1 MRYFLIIAILF
12 WWFFGAYLW
21 TCHVKNQCWGNEV
34 EVVEETIPQNPLVI
48 NGEGFSQRSDQNL
61 RFDLNGVTP
70 EIPSLADNSL
80 NELASFLNRN
90 ENKQVTVT
98 GLYASA
104 DAKPAGFANLGLGR
118 ATQVKNVL
126 LKKGVKAGQ
135 IVTKANVENNLPVY
149 KNKVI
154 GGVDFSLSSKAVAQ
168 KPAPVAKPAA
178 VTKPAKPAFREPA
191 LAIAGGGLNL
201 RSAQNLRFPVNGSKP
216 EIPKQVDANLVKLGQ
231 FLKKNANKQVTV
243 TGLYNAKDKKPA
255 RFVNLGLARADE
267 VKKALIRKGIN
278 TNQIVTKAQVR
289 NNLVVN
295 VNKVY
300 GAANLVVGNKGGLS
314 DKALDFS
321 KATADSFK
329 KGQRIEM
336 KNVKFATGSANLTN
350 TSFVDLNKLVTI
362 LNENKTVK
370 IEVGG
375 HTDNTGKLASN
386 NKLSQQRAQSV
397 VTYLVGK
404 GIVKN
409 RLVPKGYGPA
419 QPVANNKT
427 PQGRQQNRRVEI
439 TVN

>member
-12 WWFFGAYLW
+12 WWFFGAYYW
-21 TCHVKNQCWGNEV
+21 ACHVKNLCFNDKV

-48 NGEGFSQRSDQNL
+48 SGDGFSQRSDQNL
-61 RFDLNGVTP
+61 QFDTNGINP

-80 NELASFLNRN
+80 NQLADYLKRN
-90 ENKQVTVT
+90 ENKQVTLT
-98 GLYASA
+98 GLYANA

-118 ATQVKNVL
+118 ATQVKSVL
-126 LKKGVKAGQ
+126 LQKGVKANQ
-135 IVTKANVENNLPVY
+135 VLTKADVRNNLPTY

-154 GGVDFSLSSKAVAQ
+154 GGVDFLVSSKALAS
-168 KPAPVAKPAA
+168 KPLPPPA
-178 VTKPAKPAFREPA
+178 TPAFKEPA

-201 RSAQNLRFPVNGSKP
+201 RSNQNLRFPVNGFVP
-216 EIPKQVDANLVKLGQ
+216 EIPQQVDANFTKLGQ
-231 FLKKNANKQVTV
+231 FLKTNANKQVTV

-255 RFVNLGLARADE
+255 KFANLGLARADE
-267 VKKALIRKGIN
+267 VKKALVKKGIKA
-278 TNQIVTKAQVR
+278 NQIATKGLVR

-295 VNKVY
+295 TNKVY
-300 GAANLVVGNKGGLS
+300 GAASFAIGNKGGLL

-336 KNVKFATGSANLTN
+336 KNIKFDTGSAKLKN
-350 TSFVDLNKLVTI
+350 TSFADLDKLTKI
-362 LNENKTVK
+362 LNDNKAVK
-370 IEVGG
+370 IEIGG
-375 HTDNTGKLASN
+375 HTDNTGNLASN

-404 GIVKN
+404 GITKN
-409 RLVPKGYGPA
+409 RLVSKGYGPSK
-419 QPVANNKT
+419 PVANNGNA
-427 PQGRQQNRRVEI
+427 QGRQQNRRVEI